1 MKKHTCTWWCR
12 PVAAL
17 IGSAAGCLVAAL
29 IVAIVKAWRW
39 L

>member
-1 MKKHTCTWWCR
+1 
-12 PVAAL
+12 VAAL